1 MSKKAAADDSDKFGL
16 CKSTNPNWVQLTMD
30 LDTWRKE
37 NPDEDFPK
45 PQSFA
50 SLLPRWQSF
59 PADNFRYRYN
69 NALKIF
75 EKKGKMVSLP
85 NPICAPLS
93 HVLL

>member
-1 MSKKAAADDSDKFGL
+1 MKLIAMSKKASTDEDKFGL

-30 LDTWRKE
+30 LDNWRKE

-59 PADNFRYRYN
+59 SSDNFRYRYN
-69 NALKIF
+69 NALKTF
-75 EKKGKMVSLP
+75 EKKGKDGKYLKP
-85 NPICAPLS
+85 K
-93 HVLL
+93 